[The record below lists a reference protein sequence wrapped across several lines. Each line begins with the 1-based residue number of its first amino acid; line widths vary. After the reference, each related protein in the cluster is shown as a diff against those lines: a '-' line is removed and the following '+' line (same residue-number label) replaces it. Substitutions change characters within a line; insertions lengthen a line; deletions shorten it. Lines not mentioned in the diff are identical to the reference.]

1 MMKKL
6 SLILIGVACTT
17 SIFFSEFNNSVQTHD
32 AKEKKD
38 IIQQYAHGKDI

>member
-1 MMKKL
+1 MMKKF

-17 SIFFSEFNNSVQTHD
+17 GIFFSQFNNSIQTHD
-32 AKEKKD
+32 AKEKND